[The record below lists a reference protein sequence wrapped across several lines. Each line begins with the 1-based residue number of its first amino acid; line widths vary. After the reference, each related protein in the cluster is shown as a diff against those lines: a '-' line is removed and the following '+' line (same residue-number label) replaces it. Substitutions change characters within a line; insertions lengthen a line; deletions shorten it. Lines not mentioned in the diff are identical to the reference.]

1 MNSAT
6 PNNEVIESLS
16 KKLDDYIG
24 YRAGKSKQ
32 RAFLND
38 RVLEVSRRQPEIL
51 TLRAKLLGIGGAEIV
66 ALPLS
71 LGIDPFVPL
80 LEKFGQV
87 MEGRG
92 VTYRRMEPSECH
104 LNVARLWNERKRG
117 SRLIGVGTGY
127 ALSDDGLWRGHSW
140 GLNKRGIIETT
151 VSRVKY
157 FGLPLVGK
165 GADWFCRAVRGRKTK
180 SS

>member
-1 MNSAT
+1 MT
-6 PNNEVIESLS
+6 E
-16 KKLDDYIG
+16 D
-24 YRAGKSKQ
+24 Q
-32 RAFLND
+32 RVTL
-38 RVLEVSRRQPEIL
+38 SRRVQDFSRQQPEIL

-66 ALPLS
+66 ALPLTM
-71 LGIDPFVPL
+71 GIDPFVPL
-80 LEKFGQV
+80 LEMWGQV
-87 MEGRG
+87 MERPI
-92 VTYRRMEPSECH
+92 TYRRMEPSQCH
-104 LNVARLWNERKRG
+104 LNVAWLWSERKKG

-165 GADWFCRAVRGRKTK
+165 GADWFCRRVSGRKTK
-180 SS
+180 SDDEGAKTRND

>member
-1 MNSAT
+1 MIIKASET
-6 PNNEVIESLS
+6 QT
-16 KKLDDYIG
+16 
-24 YRAGKSKQ
+24 KSEQ

-38 RVLEVSRRQPEIL
+38 RVQEVSRQQPEIL

-66 ALPLS
+66 ALPLTM
-71 LGIDPFVPL
+71 GIDPFVPL
-80 LEKFGQV
+80 LEIWGQV
-87 MEGRG
+87 MERP
-92 VTYRRMEPSECH
+92 VTYRRMEPSQCH
-104 LNVARLWNERKRG
+104 LNVARLWEERKKG

-165 GADWFCRAVRGRKTK
+165 GADWFCRRCQGAKA
-180 SS
+180 

>member
-1 MNSAT
+1 MT
-6 PNNEVIESLS
+6 
-16 KKLDDYIG
+16 
-24 YRAGKSKQ
+24 KSEQ

-38 RVLEVSRRQPEIL
+38 RVQEVSRQQPEIL

-66 ALPLS
+66 ALPLTM
-71 LGIDPFVPL
+71 GIDPFVPL
-80 LEKFGQV
+80 LEIWGQV
-87 MEGRG
+87 MERP
-92 VTYRRMEPSECH
+92 VTYRLEPSQCH
-104 LNVARLWNERKRG
+104 LNVARLWEERKKG

-157 FGLPLVGK
+157 FDLPFGGE
-165 GADWFCRAVRGRKTK
+165 GADRFCRVVSGRKTK
-180 SS
+180 SEMT

>member
-1 MNSAT
+1 MT
-6 PNNEVIESLS
+6 
-16 KKLDDYIG
+16 
-24 YRAGKSKQ
+24 KSKQ

-38 RVLEVSRRQPEIL
+38 RVQEISRQQPEIL
-51 TLRAKLLGIGGAEIV
+51 ALREKLLGIGGAEIV
-66 ALPLS
+66 ALPLTM
-71 LGIDPFVPL
+71 GIDPFVPL
-80 LEKFGQV
+80 LEIWGQV
-87 MEGRG
+87 MEGP

-104 LNVARLWNERKRG
+104 VNVARLWGERKKW

-140 GLNKRGIIETT
+140 GLTKRGIIETT

-157 FGLPLVGK
+157 FGLPFIGE
-165 GADWFCRAVRGRKTK
+165 GADLFCRGVSGRKTK